1 MTGIERT
8 DQDHSKWFVGLWIAI
23 VVFYF
28 AWVIVE
34 PHSDARPAWSLLITF
49 GLRSWTTGALI
60 LASVRANK
68 PSRIRTWR
76 FISLAFVCWTII
88 DGMYLTYW
96 LTDADLPGVPHWTD
110 AVRLCAYL
118 ATMIVTFSYPTAPV
132 ERLGRTRDQLD
143 IVLTG
148 AAVMGLAWLTFLLP
162 ILSVRF
168 LNPVAVFWRS
178 LFPIFDLLLFVYFAR
193 LFLLAEAERDRKI
206 LAMLTLA
213 TLFLGISDLLFGV
226 LSLQG
231 SYSPGG
237 LVEVGWMI
245 GSGFYY
251 FAALITI
258 RDSRPRTEPE
268 KNQHTLSRRIG
279 RLIPVGLTGMVI
291 GYLLLDWWMG
301 GQIELVGV
309 ALVALLGALFV
320 ARQGVIAGQME
331 FLQYASLVTNSEDM
345 AFVCDLEGKLLL
357 ANPSLLRDL
366 GLEVGDWKTR
376 KIQDLVRN
384 PTRWERVGEQAREN
398 GWSGELTFRRKDGST
413 FPAALAIRPI
423 EDERKS
429 QVLLAGT
436 AHDLTQVKE
445 RENALHDALRQVA
458 AARAELEGLNI
469 ALEEKVEH
477 RTQELE
483 QTIKDLARLNK
494 ELKELDTL
502 KTEFVA
508 LVSHELRA
516 PLTNIS
522 AGIELILSGHPKMK
536 VQTADSL
543 KLVQAEIKRLS
554 KLVDTILDISSLEA
568 GRFPFDLCGVAIGE
582 IAKRV
587 CDRFTDGD
595 HADRFE
601 IRIPDGLTPA
611 LADEHALESIFQH
624 LLDNALKYALE
635 GDIILEGWSDEN
647 YLWIAV
653 DDGGMGIPETE
664 RERIFDMFHR
674 LDTRDDRDVYGYGL
688 GLSMVKRLLEAMQG
702 GIRVEESQRGGAR
715 FVFWLPIQEEVEDI

>member
-1 MTGIERT
+1 MTAIGRIL
-8 DQDHSKWFVGLWIAI
+8 QDRSKWLIGLWIAT
-23 VVFYF
+23 VACYV
-28 AWVIVE
+28 AWVIAE
-34 PHSDARPAWSLLITF
+34 PLSDTRPIWSLLLTF

-60 LASVRANK
+60 LASVRAK
-68 PSRIRTWR
+68 TPARIRTWR

-88 DGMYLTYW
+88 DGMVITYW
-96 LTDADLPGVPHWTD
+96 FTDSVLPGVPHWTD
-110 AVRLCAYL
+110 AIRLCAYL

-143 IVLTG
+143 IVLVG
-148 AAVMGLAWLTFLLP
+148 AAVMGLAWLIFLLP
-162 ILSVRF
+162 LLSVRF
-168 LNPVAVFWRS
+168 LNTVAVFWRS

-193 LFLLAEAERDRKI
+193 LYLLAEAEIDRKT
-206 LAMLTLA
+206 LASLTMA
-213 TLFLGISDLLFGV
+213 TLFFGISDLVFGV
-226 LSLQG
+226 LSLQDRYTPG
-231 SYSPGG
+231 S
-237 LVEVGWMI
+237 LVEVGWMV
-245 GSGFYY
+245 GSGLYYIAAFY
-251 FAALITI
+251 TI
-258 RDSRPRTEPE
+258 RTSTARTKSGEA
-268 KNQHTLSRRIG
+268 QHKLSHRIG
-279 RLIPVGLTGMVI
+279 RLMPIGLTGMVI

-309 ALVALLGALFV
+309 ALVVLLGALFV

-331 FLQYASLVTNSEDM
+331 FLQYASLVTNSVDM
-345 AFVCDLEGKLLL
+345 AFVCDLEGILLL
-357 ANPSLLRDL
+357 VNPALLRGL
-366 GLEVGDWKTR
+366 GLETGEWKAR
-376 KIQDLVRN
+376 KMQDVVRN
-384 PTRWERVGEQAREN
+384 ISRWERVVEDARDN
-398 GWSGELTFRRKDGST
+398 GWSGELTFRRADGST
-413 FPAALAIRPI
+413 FPVALALRPI

-458 AARAELEGLNI
+458 AAREELEGLNL

-483 QTIKDLARLNK
+483 QTVKDLARLNQ
-494 ELKELDTL
+494 ELQELDTL

-522 AGIELILSGHPKMK
+522 AGIELILSEQPRANSK
-536 VQTADSL
+536 TAVSL
-543 KLVQAEIKRLS
+543 ELVQAEIERLS
-554 KLVDTILDISSLEA
+554 NLVDTILDISSLEA
-568 GRFPFDLCGVAIGE
+568 GRFPLHLDDVALRE
-582 IAKRV
+582 VAERV
-587 CDRFTDGD
+587 CTRFAEGD
-595 HADRFE
+595 QAGRLEVCIADDL
-601 IRIPDGLTPA
+601 PHA

-635 GDIILEGWSDEN
+635 GEIVLEGWADEN
-647 YLWIAV
+647 RLWVAV
-653 DDGGMGIPETE
+653 DDGGIGIPEHE

-702 GIRVEESQRGGAR
+702 GIRVEQSQRGGAR
-715 FVFWLPIQEEVEDI
+715 FVFWLPVHTEVEEL